1 MIYDGL
7 ELGNMVLA
15 ELVLGRAWSGDLER
29 GIALAGG
36 SNRNSFS
43 RSVCFVSRSSAGFLK

>member
-7 ELGNMVLA
+7 ELGNMVLG
-15 ELVLGRAWSGDLER
+15 ELVLGRVWRGDLER

-36 SNRNSFS
+36 FESQLIFTFC
-43 RSVCFVSRSSAGFLK
+43 VFCVKVECWIP